1 MGDRFQLAISYFESV
16 MGKSIQ
22 QVPPVPVSGMGMV
35 EIIWPLNEM
44 FQPFITRIRTI
55 KYDSKYEAAADKAIE
70 LYVRNPGISV
80 WDSLP
85 GDVWRV
91 LLERHNQLI
100 ATGMANEVAGNK
112 NFTALP
118 LGLPESARLGGIM
131 LLWLHSMPLPF
142 PPEDRSDFE
151 LPAGSQPASMTLH

>member
-1 MGDRFQLAISYFESV
+1 MSDRFQLAISYFESV
-16 MGKSIQ
+16 MGRPLQ
-22 QVPPVPVSGMGMV
+22 QVPPVSVSGMGMV

-44 FQPFITRIRTI
+44 FRPFLTCIRTI

-70 LYVRNPGISV
+70 LYVKNPGPSI

-85 GDVWRV
+85 GEVWRV

-100 ATGMANEVAGNK
+100 VTGMANEAAGNK
-112 NFTALP
+112 KFTSLP
-118 LGLPESARLGGIM
+118 LGLPESAKLGGVM

-142 PPEDRSDFE
+142 PPEDRSDFVF
-151 LPAGSQPASMTLH
+151 PAGARPESMTLH